1 MRKEIRLI
9 YEEDDYSVFKALE
22 NNRDVLQA
30 RVNRLIKSIGE
41 RYVLSPIMVNE
52 KMEVIDG
59 QGRFEARKALGLP
72 IHYYVEPGA
81 TIEDCRRMNR
91 YNTTWSILDY
101 VKSHAKSGNENY
113 ILALQTL
120 ERLNI
125 NATRLFSI
133 TGKDCHQRNTEEGLV
148 QRGDLSFTEED
159 ALFAEMV
166 MNTTKEIAE
175 ALAYTKRLNDHFY
188 RSVSVILKF
197 DGYQHERMLKNCALN
212 RSSFVQMSRLED
224 QLKEFERIYNYRSKN
239 AKSRLYFSDYMRNKG
254 SNVRD
259 YEQDSIDNNYRYLKE
274 NVSTLRK

>member
-22 NNRDVLQA
+22 NNRDVLQP
-30 RVNRLIKSIGE
+30 RVNKLIASMSN
-41 RYVLSPIMVNE
+41 RYVLNPIMVNE

-91 YNTTWSILDY
+91 YNTKWSLVDF
-101 VKSHAKSGNENY
+101 VTSHAKSGNKNY
-113 ILALQTL
+113 VLALKTC

-125 NATRLFSI
+125 NLTKLFSI
-133 TGKDCHQRNTEEGLV
+133 TGKESRPRKDEEGII
-148 QRGDLSFTEED
+148 QRGDLSFTEND
-159 ALFAEMV
+159 ALFAEKV
-166 MNTTKEIAE
+166 ETTAKEIVE
-175 ALAYTKRLNDHFY
+175 ALAYEKRLNPQFY
-188 RSVSVILKF
+188 RSISIILKF
-197 DGYQHERMLKNCALN
+197 EGYQHERMLKNCALN
-212 RSSFVQMSRLED
+212 RSTFVPMARIED

-239 AKSRLYFSDYMRNKG
+239 AKNKLYFSDYMRNRG

-259 YEQDSIDNNYRYLKE
+259 YSDKDYKNRHSNRD
-274 NVSTLRK
+274 VSTLSK